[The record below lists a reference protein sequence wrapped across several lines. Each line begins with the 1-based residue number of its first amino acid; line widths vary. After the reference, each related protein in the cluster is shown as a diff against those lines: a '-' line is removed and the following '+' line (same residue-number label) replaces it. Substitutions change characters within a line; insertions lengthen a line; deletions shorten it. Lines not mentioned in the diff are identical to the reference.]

1 MEKQEEILED
11 GLQSKSLEEIDSCSS
26 SILDSEEEDD
36 GINITIKAVTPGV
49 AAAGSADL
57 VEPKLAGS
65 ERRKMNKKIEGGMK
79 KEEAR
84 SSVISSTPKRSRN
97 TSLNSP
103 NGGTVPNPVPKKVCA
118 EDSAATKKV
127 NDGGSNVS
135 AQEEDDVV
143 MNEVTVDE
151 KSANGDVENKEVE
164 EEEAGGLPGPS
175 GSAGT
180 PTYLQIASRIKL
192 GIVPASYPDAE
203 LSSEQ
208 QDAVKEVLLKKVLEQ
223 RKEQFKPKF
232 VYCKSKA
239 GLVMLL
245 CQENS
250 TANWVKMVVSS
261 ISPWE
266 NAVLSAV
273 DEADIPR
280 KEVLRGYFYRS
291 KHDENDTILGYLESQ
306 NDNLDT
312 SAWRILRRSGKNDH
326 VEWAFTVDTAS
337 MQLLEEQKFVVN
349 YKFGQTMFRR
359 KQADTGS
366 HPADDDSD
374 EDMEVDHFDEGLSSE
389 AQVGDEM
396 AQENESSE
404 SS

>member
-1 MEKQEEILED
+1 MEKQEEIRED

-49 AAAGSADL
+49 AADGSADL

-118 EDSAATKKV
+118 EGSAATKKV

-143 MNEVTVDE
+143 MNEVAVDE

-180 PTYLQIASRIKL
+180 PTYQQIASRIKL

-203 LSSEQ
+203 LTSEQ

-232 VYCKSKA
+232 VYCKSYV

-291 KHDENDTILGYLESQ
+291 KNDENDTVLGYLESQ

-326 VEWAFTVDTAS
+326 VEWAFTIDTAS
-337 MQLLEEQKFVVN
+337 MKLLEEQKFVVN

-359 KQADTGS
+359 KQA
-366 HPADDDSD
+366 
-374 EDMEVDHFDEGLSSE
+374 
-389 AQVGDEM
+389 
-396 AQENESSE
+396 ENRKPSGR
-404 SS
+404 

>member
-1 MEKQEEILED
+1 
-11 GLQSKSLEEIDSCSS
+11 
-26 SILDSEEEDD
+26 
-36 GINITIKAVTPGV
+36 
-49 AAAGSADL
+49 
-57 VEPKLAGS
+57 
-65 ERRKMNKKIEGGMK
+65 
-79 KEEAR
+79 
-84 SSVISSTPKRSRN
+84 
-97 TSLNSP
+97 
-103 NGGTVPNPVPKKVCA
+103 
-118 EDSAATKKV
+118 
-127 NDGGSNVS
+127 
-135 AQEEDDVV
+135 
-143 MNEVTVDE
+143 
-151 KSANGDVENKEVE
+151 
-164 EEEAGGLPGPS
+164 
-175 GSAGT
+175 
-180 PTYLQIASRIKL
+180 
-192 GIVPASYPDAE
+192 
-203 LSSEQ
+203 
-208 QDAVKEVLLKKVLEQ
+208 
-223 RKEQFKPKF
+223 
-232 VYCKSKA
+232 
-239 GLVMLL
+239 MLL

-291 KHDENDTILGYLESQ
+291 KNDENDTVLGYLESQ

-326 VEWAFTVDTAS
+326 VEWAFTIDTAS
-337 MQLLEEQKFVVN
+337 MKLLEEQKFVVN

-359 KQADTGS
+359 KQAETGS

-404 SS
+404 SSAVQRYVFRNGHLQRFEHLLAE